1 VSDRI
6 EVRGLRVVA
15 ICGVL
20 AEERLRPQPLSVDLD
35 VELDATAAAH
45 SDDVADTVDYGAL
58 LDAAVGAL
66 VAARPR
72 LLEAACELV
81 GTAVLTADPRSEAVT
96 VAITKLRPPVAHD
109 VAGVAV
115 RRRVAR

>member
-1 VSDRI
+1 VTDRI

-15 ICGVL
+15 VCGVL
-20 AEERLRPQPLSVDLD
+20 DEERGRAQPLSVDLD
-35 VELDATAAAH
+35 VEVDADVAAR

-58 LDAAVGAL
+58 LTAAADAL
-66 VAARPR
+66 VAAAPR

-81 GTAVLTADPRSEAVT
+81 GRAVLAVDGRAAAVT
-96 VAITKLRPPVAHD
+96 VAITKLRPPVPHD